1 MSPRTGLQP
10 CRVRLETERLILRGY
25 RVEDFEPYFEMSA
38 DPETFRF
45 SDRGPMT
52 SDEAWSRLLRHA
64 GHWALLGYGFFV
76 IEEKGSGRFV
86 GEAGFSDFRRQ
97 LGPHFDGVPEGGVAI
112 SGWAKGL
119 GYATEATEAAIA
131 WIDARGTPRTVIMI
145 HAENAASRRVA
156 AKLGYK
162 AFEERTYKGF
172 PALLHERFAPE
183 R

>member
-1 MSPRTGLQP
+1 VNAGTELQP
-10 CRVRLETERLILRGY
+10 CDVRLETERLILRGY
-25 RVEDFEPYFEMSA
+25 RAEDFPAYFEMSA

-52 SDEAWSRLLRHA
+52 SDEAWSRLLRHV
-64 GHWALLGYGFFV
+64 GHWALLGYGFFA

-86 GEAGFSDFRRQ
+86 GEGGFCDFRRQ
-97 LGPHFDGVPEGGVAI
+97 IGPQFDGVPEGGVAI

-119 GYATEATEAAIA
+119 GYATEATRAAQA
-131 WIDARGTPRTVIMI
+131 WMDDRGTRRTVLMT
-145 HAENAASRRVA
+145 HAGNAASRRVA
-156 AKLGYK
+156 EKLGYK
-162 AFEERTYKGF
+162 PFEERTYKGY